1 MAKRAIGAVLILAV
15 LLMAPSCS
23 LEEFLKGL
31 SANVLGP
38 NAENTDAA
46 VAVVDSIKP
55 TTVDDDEAVKNLL
68 EGLGMTDSVNAS
80 TSILPSL
87 DESGVTDLA
96 STISSAA
103 KTPQAQE
110 ALNAA
115 MAEAATDD
123 VAEGTKGTANLINQV
138 VNNSKDEGSGDIPS
152 EGTGDANVDA
162 VLDMF
167 NSLIEGVEKAADTD
181 NPIQITKADA
191 AIMQTTLSFITIATN
206 KEKGFLQMVDGELQP
221 ADGIDMNQAIND
233 NYELIANTVFVV
245 DTLGPASNAF
255 KDVDLNLDT
264 IIAAAQSGTV

>member
-96 STISSAA
+96 STISSAS

-110 ALNAA
+110 ALNEA
-115 MAEAATDD
+115 MAEAADNK
-123 VAEGTKGTANLINQV
+123 VADGTKGTAGLLDKILSETTGGEDV
-138 VNNSKDEGSGDIPS
+138 PS
-152 EGTGDANVDA
+152 EGTGDANADA

-167 NSLIEGVEKAADTD
+167 NGILDGVKK
-181 NPIQITKADA
+181 IQSGEVTTITKADV

-206 KEKGFLQMVDGELQP
+206 EEKGFLKMVDGELQP

>member
-68 EGLGMTDSVNAS
+68 EGLGMIDSVNAS

-96 STISSAA
+96 STISSAS

-138 VNNSKDEGSGDIPS
+138 VKNSKDEGSGDIPS
-152 EGTGDANVDA
+152 DGTGDANVDA

-167 NSLIEGVEKAADTD
+167 NGILDGVKK
-181 NPIQITKADA
+181 IQSGEVTTITKADA

>member
-96 STISSAA
+96 STISSAS

-167 NSLIEGVEKAADTD
+167 NGILDGVKK
-181 NPIQITKADA
+181 IQSGEVTTITKADA

>member
-15 LLMAPSCS
+15 LLTAPSCS

-55 TTVDDDEAVKNLL
+55 TSVENDEAVKNLL
-68 EGLGMTDSVNAS
+68 EGLKIDISDAPDK
-80 TSILPSL
+80 ILPSL
-87 DESGVTDLA
+87 NESGVTDLA
-96 STISSAA
+96 STIASAS

-110 ALNAA
+110 ALNIA
-115 MAEAATDD
+115 MSEAATDD
-123 VAEGTKGTANLINQV
+123 VEEGTKGTASLISQV
-138 VNNSKDEGSGDIPS
+138 LENSKGEGSGDVPS

-167 NSLIEGVEKAADTD
+167 NSLIEGVKKAADTD

-191 AIMQTTLSFITIATN
+191 AIMQTTLSFITIATSE
-206 KEKGFLQMVDGELQP
+206 EKGFLQMVDGQLQP
-221 ADGIDMNQAIND
+221 EEGIDMNQAINE

-245 DTLGPASNAF
+245 DTLAPASNAF

-264 IIAAAQSGTV
+264 IIAAAQGGTV

>member
-55 TTVDDDEAVKNLL
+55 TTVNDDEAVKNLL
-68 EGLGMTDSVNAS
+68 DGLGITADESIKE
-80 TSILPSL
+80 ILPSL

-96 STISSAA
+96 STISSAS

-115 MAEAATDD
+115 MAEAATGA
-123 VAEGTKGTANLINQV
+123 VADGTKGTANLINQV
-138 VNNSKDEGSGDIPS
+138 VNNSKDEESGDIPS
-152 EGTGDANVDA
+152 EGTGDANVDD

-167 NSLIEGVEKAADTD
+167 TGLIQGVEKLGEEE
-181 NPIQITKADA
+181 NQIQVTKADA
-191 AIMQTTLSFITIATN
+191 AIMQTTLSFITIATSE
-206 KEKGFLQMVDGELQP
+206 EKGFLQMVDGELKP
-221 ADGIDMNQAIND
+221 KDDVDMKQAINE

-245 DTLGPASNAF
+245 DTLAPASNAF

-264 IIAAAQSGTV
+264 IIAAAQGGTV

>member
-68 EGLGMTDSVNAS
+68 EGLEISVEKPD
-80 TSILPSL
+80 SILPSL

-96 STISSAA
+96 STISSAS

-110 ALNAA
+110 ALNEA
-115 MAEAATDD
+115 MAEAADNK
-123 VAEGTKGTANLINQV
+123 VADGTKGTAELLDKILSETTGGEDV
-138 VNNSKDEGSGDIPS
+138 PS
-152 EGTGDANVDA
+152 EGTGDANADA

-167 NSLIEGVEKAADTD
+167 NGILDGVKK
-181 NPIQITKADA
+181 IQSGEVTTITKADA

>member
-15 LLMAPSCS
+15 LLMSPSCS

-55 TTVDDDEAVKNLL
+55 TTVNDDEAVKNLL
-68 EGLGMTDSVNAS
+68 DGLGITADESIKE
-80 TSILPSL
+80 ILPSL

-138 VNNSKDEGSGDIPS
+138 VKNSKDEGSGDIPS
-152 EGTGDANVDA
+152 DGTGDANVDA

-191 AIMQTTLSFITIATN
+191 AIMQTTLSFVTIATSE
-206 KEKGFLQMVDGELQP
+206 EKGFLKMVDGELKP
-221 ADGIDMNQAIND
+221 KDDVDMKQAINE

>member
-68 EGLGMTDSVNAS
+68 DGLGGISV
-80 TSILPSL
+80 TKPDSILPSL

-96 STISSAA
+96 STISSAS

-110 ALNAA
+110 ALNEA
-115 MAEAATDD
+115 MAEAADD
-123 VAEGTKGTANLINQV
+123 KVADGTKGTADLLDQIL
-138 VNNSKDEGSGDIPS
+138 SGTTGGEDVPS
-152 EGTGDANVDA
+152 EGTGDANTDA

-167 NSLIEGVEKAADTD
+167 NGILDGVKK
-181 NPIQITKADA
+181 IQSGEVTTITKADA
-191 AIMQTTLSFITIATN
+191 AIMQTTLSFITIATSE
-206 KEKGFLQMVDGELQP
+206 EKGFLKMVDGEFQP

>member
-68 EGLGMTDSVNAS
+68 EGLGMTGSVNAS

-96 STISSAA
+96 STISSAS

-110 ALNAA
+110 ALNEA
-115 MAEAATDD
+115 MAEAADNK
-123 VAEGTKGTANLINQV
+123 VADGTKGTAGLLDKILSETTGGEDV
-138 VNNSKDEGSGDIPS
+138 PS
-152 EGTGDANVDA
+152 EGTGDANADA

-167 NSLIEGVEKAADTD
+167 NGILDGVKK
-181 NPIQITKADA
+181 IQSGEVTTITKADA

-206 KEKGFLQMVDGELQP
+206 EEKGFLKMVDGELQP

>member
-55 TTVDDDEAVKNLL
+55 TTVNDDEAVKNLL
-68 EGLGMTDSVNAS
+68 DGLGITADESIKE
-80 TSILPSL
+80 ILPSL

-191 AIMQTTLSFITIATN
+191 AIMQTTLSFVTIATSE
-206 KEKGFLQMVDGELQP
+206 EKGFLKMVDGELKP
-221 ADGIDMNQAIND
+221 KDDVDMKQAINE

-245 DTLGPASNAF
+245 DTLAPASNAF

>member
-55 TTVDDDEAVKNLL
+55 TTVNDDEAVKNLL
-68 EGLGMTDSVNAS
+68 DGLGITADESIKE
-80 TSILPSL
+80 ILPSL

-191 AIMQTTLSFITIATN
+191 AIMQTTLSFVTIATSE
-206 KEKGFLQMVDGELQP
+206 EKGFLKMVDGELKP
-221 ADGIDMNQAIND
+221 KDDVDMKQAINE

-245 DTLGPASNAF
+245 DTLAPASNAF

-264 IIAAAQSGTV
+264 IIAAAQGGTV

>member
-55 TTVDDDEAVKNLL
+55 TNVDDDEAVKNLL
-68 EGLGMTDSVNAS
+68 TGLGITPDESIKE
-80 TSILPSL
+80 ILPSL

-96 STISSAA
+96 STIASAS

-138 VNNSKDEGSGDIPS
+138 VKNSKDEGSGDIPS
-152 EGTGDANVDA
+152 DGTGDANVDA

-167 NSLIEGVEKAADTD
+167 TGLIKGVEKAADTD

-191 AIMQTTLSFITIATN
+191 AIMQTTLSFVTIATSE
-206 KEKGFLQMVDGELQP
+206 EKGFLQMVDGQLQP
-221 ADGIDMNQAIND
+221 MDGIDMNQAINE
-233 NYELIANTVFVV
+233 NYDLIANTVFVV

-255 KDVDLNLDT
+255 KDVDLDLDT
-264 IIAAAQSGTV
+264 IIAAAQGGTV

>member
-55 TTVDDDEAVKNLL
+55 TTVNDDEAVKNLL
-68 EGLGMTDSVNAS
+68 DGLGITADESIKE
-80 TSILPSL
+80 ILPSL

-191 AIMQTTLSFITIATN
+191 AIMQTTLSFVTIATSE
-206 KEKGFLQMVDGELQP
+206 EKGFLQMVDGELQP